1 MSTPLSPSI
10 LWNFQL
16 LKIKVDFIDNI
27 AYVNNYHIK
36 WDLHERGFVDEA
48 GFRIASRR

>member
-1 MSTPLSPSI
+1 MSSI
-10 LWNFQL
+10 LFFPPYFLSLRHGICQL

-36 WDLHERGFVDEA
+36 
-48 GFRIASRR
+48 